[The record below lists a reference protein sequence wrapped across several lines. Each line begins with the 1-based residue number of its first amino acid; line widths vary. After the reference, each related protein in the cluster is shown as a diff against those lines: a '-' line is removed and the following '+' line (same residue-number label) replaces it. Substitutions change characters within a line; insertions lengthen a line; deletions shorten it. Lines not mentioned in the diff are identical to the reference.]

1 MEVEVEEAISV
12 REPGTRMFNGK
23 PLNNKKVMN
32 PLKILV
38 YGDNGVGKSC
48 FAAKAKNPIFLDLE
62 GNIEHLPEVDTPAG
76 GVFHKER
83 IKSFADFE
91 KTLQLLLNQDH
102 EFKTIVIDSLDTLYS
117 LCMKKIKLPS
127 GERPYGGDHRLC
139 AQEFAGL
146 CWTLDTLREKKKM
159 SVVLL
164 AHAKIKTV
172 DSPLVNVYE
181 RWETTLNESIFRILM
196 DWVSGVFFAVK
207 EVAFK
212 KDEHDKERIMV
223 HNKANRWLYTSGN
236 AAYFAK
242 NTYSLPERIPM
253 DWDSMTKTILK
264 NFESKGEV

>member
-1 MEVEVEEAISV
+1 MEEVANIKTSV
-12 REPGTRMFNGK
+12 SLMFNGK

-62 GNIEHLPEVDTPAG
+62 GNIEHLPEVDIPADA
-76 GVFHKER
+76 VFHKER
-83 IKSFADFE
+83 IRSFKE
-91 KTLQLLLNQDH
+91 LEQTLQLLLNQEH
-102 EFKTIVIDSLDTLYS
+102 EFKTLVIDSLDTLYS

-139 AQEFAGL
+139 AQEFSAL
-146 CWTLDTLREKKKM
+146 CWTLDALREKKKM

-172 DSPLVNVYE
+172 DNPFVNVYD

-212 KDEHDKERIMV
+212 KDEHDKERIMP
-223 HNKANRWLYTSGN
+223 HNQTSRWLYTSGN

-242 NTYSLPERIPM
+242 NTYSLPERIAM
-253 DWDSMTKTILK
+253 DWDSMTRLILK
-264 NFESKGEV
+264 NFETKGANNSGA